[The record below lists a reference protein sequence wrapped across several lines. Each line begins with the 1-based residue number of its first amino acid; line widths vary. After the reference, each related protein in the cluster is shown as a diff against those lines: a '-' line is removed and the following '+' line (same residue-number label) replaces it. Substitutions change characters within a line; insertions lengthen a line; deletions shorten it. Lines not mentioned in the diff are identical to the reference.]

1 MHDLPH
7 FIITFA
13 LTKLKIMTGMK
24 RISLFMVALVWL
36 TTAWGGRDLTLKE
49 AIGGN
54 YYPRSLRGVYPLA
67 DGQSFARISPDG
79 KRIVKYAFKTGE
91 ETGVLFDAETA
102 RDVKVDGVEGYVMA
116 PDESRILI
124 QTETE
129 YIYRRSKK
137 ATYYIYDVASRRMQP
152 LSTAGKQQEP
162 TFSPD
167 GTQIA
172 FVRDNNLFLVKLLF
186 NNSESQVTKDGKFNE
201 VLNGVPDWVNE
212 EEFALSR
219 AFTFSADSK
228 LLAWIRYDESQVPV
242 YHMQMFRG
250 MQPEQK
256 QYADY
261 PGAYSYKYPVAGAQ
275 NATVTVH
282 SFDIKSRVTH
292 QMDVPLDKDGY
303 IPRIKPI
310 MAQPDQLAVVTL
322 NRHQDNMKLYACNLR
337 SGVCKLLLDEKDER
351 YIREDAYDML
361 TFEGNNFVILSER
374 SGMAQ
379 LYWYSLTG
387 QLVKQLTN
395 HPLPVTRYYGYDAKS
410 GTFYYQAKDESP
422 LRTAVY
428 STNLKGQ
435 TKKLSAQK
443 GSNDATFSTGCQY
456 FINVFSNLTTPPVT
470 TLCTGQGRTEKT
482 LIDNAELRQ
491 KLSEVNVA
499 KKEFFTFKTSEGIDL
514 NGWMMKPVNFDPNKK
529 YPVILYQYSGPG
541 SQCVNDAW
549 GVGFGSGGL
558 LESHW
563 CSLGFIVACV
573 DGRGTGGRGAD
584 FEKCTYQRLGKYESS
599 DQVEAAIYLGGL
611 SYVDKNNIG
620 IWGWSYGGFNT
631 LMSMS
636 EGRPVFKAGVAVA
649 PPTSWRYYDSIYT
662 ERYMRTP
669 QENPD
674 GYDDNALSRAKQLGG
689 ALLVCHGL
697 ADDNVHVRNTYE
709 YTEALVQAD
718 KQFEMQTYTNRN
730 HSIYGG
736 NTRYHLMTRMTN
748 FFKEHL
754 LGK

>member
-1 MHDLPH
+1 MHGLPH

-91 ETGVLFDAETA
+91 ETGVLFDTETA
-102 RDVKVDGVEGYVMA
+102 RDVKVNGVEGYVMA

-250 MQPEQK
+250 MQPEKK

-282 SFDIKSRVTH
+282 SFDIKSRVTR

-337 SGVCKLLLDEKDER
+337 
-351 YIREDAYDML
+351 
-361 TFEGNNFVILSER
+361 
-374 SGMAQ
+374 
-379 LYWYSLTG
+379 
-387 QLVKQLTN
+387 
-395 HPLPVTRYYGYDAKS
+395 
-410 GTFYYQAKDESP
+410 
-422 LRTAVY
+422 
-428 STNLKGQ
+428 
-435 TKKLSAQK
+435 
-443 GSNDATFSTGCQY
+443 
-456 FINVFSNLTTPPVT
+456 
-470 TLCTGQGRTEKT
+470 
-482 LIDNAELRQ
+482 
-491 KLSEVNVA
+491 
-499 KKEFFTFKTSEGIDL
+499 
-514 NGWMMKPVNFDPNKK
+514 
-529 YPVILYQYSGPG
+529 
-541 SQCVNDAW
+541 
-549 GVGFGSGGL
+549 
-558 LESHW
+558 
-563 CSLGFIVACV
+563 
-573 DGRGTGGRGAD
+573 
-584 FEKCTYQRLGKYESS
+584 
-599 DQVEAAIYLGGL
+599 
-611 SYVDKNNIG
+611 
-620 IWGWSYGGFNT
+620 
-631 LMSMS
+631 
-636 EGRPVFKAGVAVA
+636 
-649 PPTSWRYYDSIYT
+649 
-662 ERYMRTP
+662 
-669 QENPD
+669 
-674 GYDDNALSRAKQLGG
+674 
-689 ALLVCHGL
+689 
-697 ADDNVHVRNTYE
+697 
-709 YTEALVQAD
+709 
-718 KQFEMQTYTNRN
+718 
-730 HSIYGG
+730 
-736 NTRYHLMTRMTN
+736 
-748 FFKEHL
+748 
-754 LGK
+754 